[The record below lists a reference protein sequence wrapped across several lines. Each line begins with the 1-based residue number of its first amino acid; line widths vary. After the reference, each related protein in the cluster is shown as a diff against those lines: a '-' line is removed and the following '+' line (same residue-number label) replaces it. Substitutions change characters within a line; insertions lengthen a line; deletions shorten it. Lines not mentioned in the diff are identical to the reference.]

1 MLVFGFKSPPVLGH
15 VEHNKFAS
23 SYVMMQL
30 PSDAVSQ
37 RFVSVS
43 AIPAGFIYLPDR
55 EVFEDSLDKDTGRKV
70 PSFSFLVE
78 HGEHAKI
85 LFDLGTRK
93 VRIFWH
99 FGNFQCRK

>member
-1 MLVFGFKSPPVLGH
+1 
-15 VEHNKFAS
+15 
-23 SYVMMQL
+23 MMPFQL
-30 PSDAVSQ
+30 PSDAIQ
-37 RFVSVS
+37 CFVSVS
-43 AIPAGFIYLPDR
+43 AIPAGFMYLPDK

-78 HGEHAKI
+78 HGEHTKI

-99 FGNFQCRK
+99 FSNIQR